1 MKITTHIPMEGLI
14 NARHLGGYRAGNMLT
29 SDKAYIRCENPD
41 KLTRRDMD
49 VLYDFGIRTV
59 IDLRSPEEVAQSE
72 NPLSRDSRFDY
83 HSIPVFSADA
93 SPEALAQKKIDM
105 GQLYIYMADHCTDSF
120 FQIFDTILHSH
131 GGVLFHCTAG
141 KDRTGVL
148 AAILLLAC
156 GVAKDDVVWE
166 YTFTEELLRPLVEQ
180 LENNV
185 PKGME
190 KENVQAMLAAKP
202 EYISVFVDHLNYTY
216 HGAKGY
222 LAHLGFSQEEITAL
236 CQRLVNDKE
245 GVA

>member
-1 MKITTHIPMEGLI
+1 MRITTHIPMEGLI
-14 NARHLGGYRAGNMLT
+14 NARHLGGYRAGDMLT

-41 KLTRRDMD
+41 KLTRHDMD
-49 VLYDFGIRTV
+49 ALYDFGIRTV
-59 IDLRSPEEVAQSE
+59 IDLRSPEEVAQSA
-72 NPLSRDSRFDY
+72 NPLSCDDRFDY
-83 HSIPVFSADA
+83 HGIPVFSTDA
-93 SPEALAQKKIDM
+93 SPEALAQKRIDM
-105 GQLYIYMADHCTDSF
+105 GQLYIYMADHCTASF
-120 FQIFDTILHSH
+120 YQIFDTILHSQ

-156 GVAKDDVVWE
+156 GVEKDDVVRE
-166 YTFTEELLRPLVEQ
+166 YAFTEELLRPLVKQ

-190 KENVQAMLAAKP
+190 KENMQAMLAAKP
-202 EYISVFVDHLNYTY
+202 EYISVFVDHLNHTY

-222 LAHLGFSQEEITAL
+222 LAHLGFSQEGIAAL
-236 CQRLVNDKE
+236 CQRLVNEKE